1 MSSIPISKEG
11 FQALEQEL
19 DRLKKERPHVIQAIK
34 EAREEGDLKKTPAT
48 TQPANAR
55 GCLKPV
61 SSTSNRVWRCSM

>member
-34 EAREEGDLKKTPAT
+34 D
-48 TQPANAR
+48 
-55 GCLKPV
+55 CLLY
-61 SSTSNRVWRCSM
+61 TSDAADD